1 MPNNLDKERKTAMTN
16 HLLLERIR
24 DNAKAAN
31 KHIVLPEG
39 TEPRTIAA
47 ASIITKEKIARITLL
62 GDIDQIKAC
71 AAENNVDLSGIELL
85 DPLQSDLFER
95 FAVDFAKLREKK
107 GITLEKAR
115 ETIKHPLYFG
125 AMMVQE
131 DFADGMVAGA
141 KNSTSD
147 VLRPALQ
154 IIKTAR
160 GVSTAC
166 GAFFIFSPQTQYG
179 EDGAFI
185 FADCGVNPTLTPE
198 QMADVA
204 YCCHKTAID
213 IIGIKQPRIAML
225 SFSTKGS
232 AQHETVDKVR
242 QAVEITHERYPEL
255 IVDGELQ
262 LDAAIVPRVGELK
275 APDSPV
281 AGHANILI
289 FPDLQSGNICYKAT
303 QYFGNAIALG
313 PILVGMAKPVN
324 DLSRGC
330 SVEDIVNIV
339 AIVCCQQPDK

>member
-1 MPNNLDKERKTAMTN
+1 MPARKSLLQQTAT
-16 HLLLERIR
+16 
-24 DNAKAAN
+24 
-31 KHIVLPEG
+31 
-39 TEPRTIAA
+39 
-47 ASIITKEKIARITLL
+47 SI
-62 GDIDQIKAC
+62 
-71 AAENNVDLSGIELL
+71 LSLI
-85 DPLQSDLFER
+85 P
-95 FAVDFAKLREKK
+95 
-107 GITLEKAR
+107 I
-115 ETIKHPLYFG
+115 FG

-232 AQHETVDKVR
+232 AQHETCLLY
-242 QAVEITHERYPEL
+242 T
-255 IVDGELQ
+255 
-262 LDAAIVPRVGELK
+262 
-275 APDSPV
+275 
-281 AGHANILI
+281 
-289 FPDLQSGNICYKAT
+289 
-303 QYFGNAIALG
+303 
-313 PILVGMAKPVN
+313 
-324 DLSRGC
+324 SRC
-330 SVEDIVNIV
+330 V
-339 AIVCCQQPDK
+339 